1 MSGLAGIKRTT
12 GQHPGGIMVV
22 PRNMDIHYI
31 TPMNRPADDR
41 NADTVTTHYDYH
53 SINDRLVKLD
63 ILGHDDPMVLKM
75 LEKYMQED
83 VDPTFDPKRIPVGD
97 EETMRIFQNTSSLG
111 VTPEQIN
118 SEVGTFG
125 IPECGTN
132 FVRQMIKDVQPKN
145 FSEVV
150 RVSGYSHGT
159 DVWLNNAQDL
169 IKEGK
174 PVKDTISTR
183 DDIMTNLIAKGVD
196 PSLAFKTM
204 EYVRKGKAAK
214 KGLEPKMREAMEA
227 ANIPEWYMKSCERV
241 QYLFPKAHAV
251 AYVLMAYRIAY
262 CKVHYPKEFYAA
274 YFTVRAK
281 DFDYTH
287 VAKGL
292 NYIKTFIKS
301 VYQQGYK
308 ASNLD
313 KSTVTYLELANEMLE
328 RGLKFERM
336 DIYESDPIKFK
347 VTKDGLRPPLAALS
361 GVGESAA
368 KAIAAARDK
377 DNPFISQEDLRIRSG
392 VGKGVI
398 EKLAEMGALGDL
410 PEKNQISLF

>member
-1 MSGLAGIKRTT
+1 
-12 GQHPGGIMVV
+12 MVV

-31 TPMNRPADDR
+31 TPMNRPADDKDG
-41 NADTVTTHYDYH
+41 DTITTHYDYH

-75 LEKYMQED
+75 LEKYLQED
-83 VDPTFDPKRIPVGD
+83 VDPNFDPKAIPVGD
-97 EETMRIFQNTSSLG
+97 EETMRIFQNTTSLG
-111 VTPEQIN
+111 VTPEQIG

-125 IPECGTN
+125 IPECGTS

-174 PVKDTISTR
+174 PVAETISTR
-183 DDIMTNLIAKGVD
+183 DDIMTHLISKGVD

-204 EYVRKGKAAK
+204 EHVRKGKAAK
-214 KGLEPKMREAMEA
+214 KGLEPKMLEAMQA
-227 ANIPEWYMKSCERV
+227 ANIPEWYIKSCEKV

-262 CKVHYPKEFYAA
+262 CKVHFPKEFYAA

-281 DFDYTH
+281 DFDYGH
-287 VAKGL
+287 VVKGKSYVK
-292 NYIKTFIKS
+292 NFIKN

-308 ASNLD
+308 ASVQD
-313 KSTVTYLELANEMLE
+313 KSTVTYLELANEMME
-328 RGLKFERM
+328 RGFVFEKL
-336 DIYESDPIKFK
+336 DLYESDPIKFK
-347 VTKDGLRPPLAALS
+347 VTANGLRPPLASLG

-368 KAIAAARDK
+368 KSIAAVRDK
-377 DNPFISQEDLRIRSG
+377 NNPFISQEDLRQRAG
-392 VGKGVI
+392 VGRSVI
-398 EKLAEMGALGDL
+398 EKLAEIGALGDL
-410 PEKNQISLF
+410 PENNQIDLFG